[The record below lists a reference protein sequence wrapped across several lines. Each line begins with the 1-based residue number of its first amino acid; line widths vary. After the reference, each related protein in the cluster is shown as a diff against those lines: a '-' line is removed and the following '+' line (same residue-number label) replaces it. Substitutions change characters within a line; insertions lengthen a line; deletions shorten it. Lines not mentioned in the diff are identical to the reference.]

1 MSTGFRI
8 FWVIS
13 LTIFVSGCSGYA
25 TTAIPRTGDPN
36 TDSADFEADTI
47 KPGDKV
53 RVTLLDGQ
61 QVLGNYVGSD
71 AEALTVHEIRDAEA
85 SDQNNNY
92 QGVPNVDRMHVIP
105 VRDVAT
111 LERHKTSNDGAVL
124 ALVGVVVV
132 AGVMIAKSVQE
143 SMAFN
148 SGWGSN

>member
-61 QVLGNYVGSD
+61 QVLGNYVGRD
-71 AEALTVHEIRDAEA
+71 AEALTVHEIRDADL
-85 SDQNNNY
+85 SDESGHY
-92 QGVPNVDRMHVIP
+92 GGAPNVDKMHVIP
-105 VRDVAT
+105 VRDVARV
-111 LERHKTSNDGAVL
+111 EGRKKSNDGAVL
-124 ALVGVVVV
+124 ALVGFSVLIV
-132 AGVMIAKSVQE
+132 ALLAN
-143 SMAFN
+143 SMKDAFDMGFDV
-148 SGWGSN
+148 SD